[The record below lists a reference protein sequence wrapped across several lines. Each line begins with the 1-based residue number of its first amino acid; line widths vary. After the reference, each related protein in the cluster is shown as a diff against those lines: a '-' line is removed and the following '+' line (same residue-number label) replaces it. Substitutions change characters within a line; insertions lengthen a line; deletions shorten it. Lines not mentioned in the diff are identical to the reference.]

1 MESAVHWTE
10 IFLVGISLS
19 MDALAVSIALSAA
32 EGRHFNWKRIL
43 LTAGMF
49 GLFQALMPL
58 GGWLGG
64 SLCGTVIRTYGKY
77 VAALLLA
84 GIGGK
89 MIWDSGKE
97 EKVSFGI
104 KALILLAFATS
115 IDAFLVGIS
124 FACLGDDCVL
134 PEIVL
139 IGITTFLISLAG
151 CYGGRISGKLLGN
164 KCEVVGGLV
173 LIALAVKIVILG

>member
-1 MESAVHWTE
+1 MSITHWTE
-10 IFLVGISLS
+10 IFLIGVSLA
-19 MDALAVSIALSAA
+19 MDALAVSVALSAA
-32 EGRHFNWKRIL
+32 ERERFTWKRIL

-58 GGWLGG
+58 AGWFGGN
-64 SLCGTVIRTYGKY
+64 LCGCVIRTYGKY

-84 GIGGK
+84 AIGGK
-89 MIWDSGKE
+89 MIRDSGKE

-104 KALILLAFATS
+104 KAILLLALATS

-124 FACLGDDCVL
+124 FACLGETGIL
-134 PEIVL
+134 AEILL
-139 IGITTFLISLAG
+139 IGVTTFLISLAG
-151 CYGGRISGKLLGN
+151 CYGGRASGKLLGG

-173 LIALAVKIVILG
+173 LIALAVKILIFG

>member
-1 MESAVHWTE
+1 MSITHWTE
-10 IFLVGISLS
+10 IFLIGVSLA
-19 MDALAVSIALSAA
+19 MDALAVSVALSAA
-32 EGRHFNWKRIL
+32 ERERFTWKRIL

-58 GGWLGG
+58 AGWFGGN
-64 SLCGTVIRTYGKY
+64 LCGCVIRTYGKY

-84 GIGGK
+84 AIGGK

-124 FACLGDDCVL
+124 FACLGTACIL
-134 PEIVL
+134 PEVIV
-139 IGITTFLISLAG
+139 IGVTTFLIALGG
-151 CYGGRISGKLLGN
+151 CLGGRFSGKLLGS
-164 KCEVVGGLV
+164 KCEIIGGLV
-173 LIALAVKIVILG
+173 LIALAIKILIYS